1 MGWLAVTTGVSAEL
15 VIASNYAPP
24 DQFEFHALTSILGPL
39 YLSLKK
45 MKKLVTPAT
54 GFTYDSNIESDAR
67 VIIFL
72 GGSVISGLA
81 YYLAPGLILALWCCW
96 SA

>member
-45 MKKLVTPAT
+45 MKNLLPLQLDLLMTA
-54 GFTYDSNIESDAR
+54 
-67 VIIFL
+67 
-72 GGSVISGLA
+72 
-81 YYLAPGLILALWCCW
+81 ILSQMHVL
-96 SA
+96 